1 MGQAIGQSLPTAIG
15 VALSPLPIVAVVL
28 MLVTERGRVNGPAFL
43 VGWGIGLALVGA
55 VVLSVAHGANA
66 SSHGEPATWV
76 NVLKLVLGLLLLLV
90 ALRQWR
96 GRPRAGDEAPTPK
109 WMGALAAFTPPK
121 AATAGVV
128 LSALNPKNLLLA
140 AAGAA
145 AIAGVGISTGKEI
158 VAYVVFVAV
167 GSIGVGAPVVIYFAL
182 GDRSRALLE
191 RLKNWMARNNAVIM
205 TVLLLVIGVKL
216 IGDAISGF
224 ST

>member
-109 WMGALAAFTPPK
+109 WMGALATSRL
-121 AATAGVV
+121 ATALVRC
-128 LSALNPKNLLLA
+128 S
-140 AAGAA
+140 
-145 AIAGVGISTGKEI
+145 SDSRTGWR
-158 VAYVVFVAV
+158 VTM
-167 GSIGVGAPVVIYFAL
+167 
-182 GDRSRALLE
+182 R
-191 RLKNWMARNNAVIM
+191 
-205 TVLLLVIGVKL
+205 
-216 IGDAISGF
+216 
-224 ST
+224 